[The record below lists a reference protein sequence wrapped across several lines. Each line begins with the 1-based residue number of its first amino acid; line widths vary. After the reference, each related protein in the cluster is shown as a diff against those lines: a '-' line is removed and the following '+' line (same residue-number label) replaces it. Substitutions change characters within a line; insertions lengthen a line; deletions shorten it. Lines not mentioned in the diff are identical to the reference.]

1 MDRGSRFIVR
11 KIVIDFLCLLCVGMI
26 VLTFYLFGTPY
37 KRGFFCNDESLAHP
51 MVDSTVTSPMLYVI
65 GLFLPICTMLAFEYH
80 HAKGLPE
87 KKPLVVLGKS
97 IPYWMTMAYEKI
109 GVFGF
114 GAAVTVMT
122 TDIAKYTIGRLRPHF
137 LTICNPKIN
146 CSWPENQHRYITD
159 YVCEADGV
167 SPKVL
172 KELRLSFPSGH
183 SSFAAYTMIFLAL
196 YLQLRLTWPGSK
208 LFRHFLQY
216 ICIMMAWYT
225 AMTRVSNYKHHW
237 SDVLAGLGIGTV
249 IALIMVFCIGDLFK
263 ERRLQSAYNRSQLM
277 IQRSSDMDK
286 LRDYNEATSAMQV
299 NPSVLSGSAP
309 PSSQSPIMP
318 NNNSG
323 DNVDTHQFVEST
335 PLRSESPT
343 YGGTDGLVGN
353 KSRRYR

>member
-1 MDRGSRFIVR
+1 MKKAIRAQGLGDKDVRLVLLLFCSRDSTIR
-11 KIVIDFLCLLCVGMI
+11 RLGMI

-37 KRGFFCNDESLAHP
+37 ERGFFCNDESLAHP

-146 CSWPENQHRYITD
+146 CSRPENQHRYITD

-249 IALIMVFCIGDLFK
+249 IALIMAYYLARTIFLFCNYYTQMFLAIIHVSTK
-263 ERRLQSAYNRSQLM
+263 VYCAERVPKNGFVHEENSIL
-277 IQRSSDMDK
+277 
-286 LRDYNEATSAMQV
+286 
-299 NPSVLSGSAP
+299 
-309 PSSQSPIMP
+309 PIC
-318 NNNSG
+318 
-323 DNVDTHQFVEST
+323 
-335 PLRSESPT
+335 
-343 YGGTDGLVGN
+343 DG
-353 KSRRYR
+353 